1 MGALLDVLGALLIGT
16 MLMMMMVSFQYQ
28 LQDTAQTATY
38 AANMLDH
45 MDVAAKSINGVIA
58 LAGIGMEPVNVVV
71 NANTDSFKFKSYWNY
86 VTNQLINSPVTIS
99 IGLETA
105 TSGDGKVL
113 VIRQDD
119 TILDPLGYILWVD
132 ELSFIYY
139 DINDQITTTAANV
152 RAAEA
157 WLTFK
162 RDAIRPG
169 AEPLRTKLQVKCFL
183 MNAYMRGG

>member
-16 MLMMMMVSFQYQ
+16 MLLMMMVSFQYQ
-28 LQDTAQTATY
+28 LQDTAQTAIY
-38 AANMLDH
+38 AASMLDH

-58 LAGIGMEPVNVVV
+58 LAGIGMEPANVVV
-71 NANTDSFKFKSYWNY
+71 NANSTAFEFKSYWNY
-86 VTNQLINSPVTIS
+86 ITNQLTNNIVTIK
-99 IGLETA
+99 IALEPA
-105 TSGDGKVL
+105 ENGDAKVL
-113 VIRQDD
+113 VIRQNE

-132 ELSFIYY
+132 ELSFLYY
-139 DINDQITTTAANV
+139 DIDDQITTTNTQV

-162 RDAIRPG
+162 RDAIRLG
-169 AEPLRTKLQVKCFL
+169 APALRTKLQVKCFL

>member
-45 MDVAAKSINGVIA
+45 MDTAAKSINGVIA
-58 LAGIGMEPVNVVV
+58 LAGIGMEPATIVINS
-71 NANTDSFKFKSYWNY
+71 NTDAFKFRSYWNY
-86 VTNQLINSPVTIS
+86 ITNELTSTMVTIN
-99 IGLETA
+99 IELEAATA
-105 TSGDGKVL
+105 GEGKVL
-113 VIRQDD
+113 VIRQNDI
-119 TILDPLGYILWVD
+119 ILDPLGYILWVD
-132 ELSFIYY
+132 ELNFKYY